1 MPDATAAFF
10 GELGVRGHEPVL
22 HTASGTLR
30 FDLRDGRRIER
41 WLVELEKGDVGVSHG
56 NVAADC
62 VVSADRALFEGV
74 ASGKTNVMAAL
85 LRGEMGVEGDVKLLV
100 LFQRLFPGPPRVRRT
115 PPSQAR
121 ARRRS

>member
-1 MPDATAAFF
+1 MADATAAFF
-10 GELGVRGHEPVL
+10 GELGGRGHEPVL
-22 HTASGTLR
+22 HTVSGTLR
-30 FDLRDGRRIER
+30 FDLRDGRRVER
-41 WLVELEKGDVGVSHG
+41 WLVELKKGDVGVSHR
-56 NVAADC
+56 NVGADC

-115 PPSQAR
+115 LTSQAR
-121 ARRRS
+121 ARRSS